1 MVTTTELKK
10 TESFDIGQILE
21 CGQCF
26 RFTKIED
33 SHYKIIAHD
42 RVMMIKQTADKVS
55 FSCTNDEFQSIWS
68 DYFDLNRDYD
78 AIKSLIAANDRIM
91 QVAIKHAPGIRI
103 LKQDFWEM
111 VISFIISQNNRIP
124 MIKKVIENICER
136 YGDEIEGGFSF
147 PSVEQMSGASV
158 ESLMELKTG
167 FRAKYIIDAIQKRN
181 DGHLDEKII
190 SGMTTDE
197 IKDRLTTVKGI
208 GDKVAHCI
216 MMMGLGRMDVF
227 PTDVWIKRIIS
238 ELYFSGADVPLK
250 EIQSFARDK
259 WGDNA
264 GIAQQYLFHY
274 ARLEKIGTTPQR
286 KS

>member
-1 MVTTTELKK
+1 MPTITELKK
-10 TESFDIGQILE
+10 ADSFDISQILE

-33 SHYKIIAHD
+33 NHYKIIAHD
-42 RVMMIKQTADKVS
+42 KTLTIKQDTNKIS
-55 FSCTNDEFQSIWS
+55 FSCTSDEFQNIWS
-68 DYFDLNRDYD
+68 DYFDMNRDYD
-78 AIKSLIAANDRIM
+78 AIKLLISDNDPIM
-91 QVAIKHAPGIRI
+91 QAAIKHAPGIRI

-124 MIKKVIENICER
+124 MIKRVIENICGK
-136 YGDEIEGGFSF
+136 YGDEIEGGFAF
-147 PSVEQMSGASV
+147 PSAEQMAGVSI
-158 ESLMELKTG
+158 EDLMELKTG
-167 FRAKYIIDAIQKRN
+167 FRAKYIIDAIQRRN
-181 DGHLDEKII
+181 EGHLNENII
-190 SGMTTDE
+190 YNLTTDE
-197 IKDRLTTVKGI
+197 IKDKLTEVKGI

-274 ARLEKIGTTPQR
+274 ARLEKIG
-286 KS
+286 K

>member
-10 TESFDIGQILE
+10 TDSFDIGQILE

-26 RFTKIED
+26 RFTQLEEN
-33 SHYKIIAHD
+33 HYKIIALD
-42 RVMMIKQTADKVS
+42 RALTIKQESDKVS

-68 DYFDLNRDYD
+68 DYFDLGRDYD
-78 AIKSLIAANDRIM
+78 SIKALIADNDPIMQAAIKY
-91 QVAIKHAPGIRI
+91 APGIRI

-136 YGDEIEGGFSF
+136 YGDEIEGGFAF
-147 PSVEQMSGASV
+147 PSAEQMAGASI
-158 ESLMELKTG
+158 EDLMALKTG
-167 FRAKYIIDAIQKRN
+167 FRAKYIIDAIQKRQEGN
-181 DGHLDEKII
+181 LDENVL
-190 SGMTTDE
+190 SNLTTDE
-197 IKDRLTTVKGI
+197 IKDKLTEVKGI

-216 MMMGLGRMDVF
+216 TMFGLGRMDVF

-238 ELYFSGADVPLK
+238 ELYFAGADVPLK
-250 EIQSFARDK
+250 EIQNFARDK
-259 WGDNA
+259 WGGNA

-274 ARLEKIGTTPQR
+274 ARLEKIG
-286 KS
+286 K